1 MAQNVLNEA
10 KNLSSE
16 YLDLLEG
23 LKDILVGKR
32 TLLGISPE
40 EWDEN
45 LYDSHSMLYEWY
57 FAKNHG
63 LIRKVGIRQ
72 ENDIKDV
79 ITVPTKLGKEV
90 YNLILGDVSKTA
102 EIEQY
107 WRRIGTLSKSCIF
120 GLLSNNNIN
129 LGV

>member
-1 MAQNVLNEA
+1 MNTAQSVLNEA
-10 KNLSSE
+10 SE
-16 YLDLLEG
+16 YPDLLEG
-23 LKDILVGKR
+23 LKDILVGRR

-40 EWDEN
+40 EWDGN

-90 YNLILGDVSKTA
+90 YDLILSDG
-102 EIEQY
+102 EQNE
-107 WRRIGTLSKSCIF
+107 KSSSDTN
-120 GLLSNNNIN
+120 SNA
-129 LGV
+129 